1 MVLGL
6 TAHYVVRSLQVV
18 AGGVQHKLMAGE
30 LWVELGR
37 AQPAVGQSTE
47 QPSPCPILALF
58 CLLTA
63 LTSAPSTSKAQ
74 QKALCCVTEPKQV
87 LCGVESTRAGATS
100 RLTYLAAMGK
110 AASQLS
116 VMAASCQI
124 SSAEKQC
131 NFKQK
136 ETEQDSKA
144 GHPMTHSPENKPYI
158 VRLQELQLFHS
169 CRDTTCF
176 RS

>member
-1 MVLGL
+1 
-6 TAHYVVRSLQVV
+6 
-18 AGGVQHKLMAGE
+18 MAGE

-47 QPSPCPILALF
+47 QPSPCPTFALF

-74 QKALCCVTEPKQV
+74 QKALCCITEPKQV